1 VNVNDLIVFDSV
13 IIGGGVVGLSIA
25 LEFQKSGFSTIV
37 VEKNSFLGEEVSSRN
52 SGVIHSG
59 IYYPQNSLKAKLTYK
74 GNQFLY
80 EYSKKHN
87 IPCKKVGKIIVGKKD
102 DKGRLLDLI
111 KNGKQNGV
119 QGLSLLDFKELKK
132 IEPNLND
139 DIQFGILSENTG
151 IIDVPALVNAIAM
164 EFELLGGTIIKNSTF
179 LEHNYNSIDH
189 SILVNT
195 GNEKFRILS
204 KYIIFSTG
212 IHSYETGRKIE
223 TLRENPLLKK
233 INLCKGH
240 YFKISGSMPFEHLI
254 YPLPGKHG
262 LGIHYTLD
270 LAGSGKFGP
279 DVEFIDQ
286 ENYLFSIK
294 AKEKF
299 KNEIQDYWKGINEYK
314 LAEDY
319 VGIRPKIQTK
329 DQNFADFSILT
340 DEIHSCQGLVFL
352 QGIES
357 PGLTCS
363 MSIAKHIKEKL
374 NF

>member
-1 VNVNDLIVFDSV
+1 MNVNDLIVFDSV

-25 LEFQKSGFSTIV
+25 LEFQKSGFKTIV

-59 IYYPQNSLKAKLTYK
+59 IYYPQNSLKAKLTYQ
-74 GNQFLY
+74 GNRLLY
-80 EYSKKHN
+80 KYAKKHS

-102 DKGRLLDLI
+102 DKERLLSLFE
-111 KNGKQNGV
+111 NGLQNGV
-119 QGLSLLDFKELKK
+119 QGLSLLDFEELQK
-132 IEPNLND
+132 IEPHIND
-139 DIQFGILSENTG
+139 EIQFGIFSENTG

-179 LEHNYNSIDH
+179 LEHDYNSNDH
-189 SILVNT
+189 NILVNT

-212 IHSYETGRKIE
+212 LHSYKTGSKIG
-223 TLRENPLLKK
+223 LLSGNPLLKK

-240 YFKISGSMPFEHLI
+240 YFKISGSIPFNHLI

-270 LAGSGKFGP
+270 LAGAAKFGP

-286 ENYLFSIK
+286 ENFLFSST

-299 KNEIQDYWKGINEYK
+299 KNEIQDYWSGVNEYE
-314 LAEDY
+314 LMEDY
-319 VGIRPKIQTK
+319 VGIRPKIQTQ

-340 DEIHSCQGLVFL
+340 DEIHSCEGLVFL